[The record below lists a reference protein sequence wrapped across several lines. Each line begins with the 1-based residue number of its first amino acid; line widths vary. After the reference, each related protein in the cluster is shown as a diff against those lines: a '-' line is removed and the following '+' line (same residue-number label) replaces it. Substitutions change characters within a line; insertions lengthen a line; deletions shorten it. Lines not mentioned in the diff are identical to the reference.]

1 MRFAIACFVAVLA
14 VPFAPPASSAQDLK
28 KGVTDRAHVDADFHL
43 QGEYAG
49 CVLFAD
55 GWQRR
60 VGLQVVALGDG
71 KFDALWHQGGL
82 PGNGYDG
89 SSRRK
94 LAGWRTGSTV
104 PAVSKDSTVP
114 AILNV
119 SAVSTS
125 LTGSSTNPTA
135 VLIGEGLMIELQ
147 AGAPAVVKNSA
158 GGLLGSLQP
167 QLRHSQFE
175 GAAPPANAILL
186 FDGKNTDRLKNAKIT
201 SDGLLEIG
209 CETKEAYQNFT
220 LHAEF
225 RIPYMPY
232 ARGQGRGNSG
242 CYLQKRYEVQVLD
255 SFGLELQ
262 FNDCASL
269 YRFKAPD
276 LNMSFPPL
284 SWQTYD
290 IDFTAPKFDAAG
302 KRTTKGRITVRHNGV
317 VVHNNLEL
325 ANKTGGGS
333 PEGPNPL
340 PILLQNHGNPVHF
353 RNLWLVDHDAPSSAC
368 PTGCSPVAAAS
379 ADCGGPPAPACC
391 VVAGHRRHPR
401 LHLFR
406 CR

>member
-1 MRFAIACFVAVLA
+1 MRIAVACTVAVCLTCSLA
-14 VPFAPPASSAQDLK
+14 GKSVAQDLK
-28 KGVTDRAHVDADFHL
+28 KGVTDRAHVDADYHL

-49 CVLFAD
+49 CVLFSD
-55 GWQRR
+55 GLHRL

-71 KFDALWHQGGL
+71 KFDALWYQGGL

-89 SSRRK
+89 TARRK
-94 LAGWRTGSTV
+94 LSGTRSGSKTE
-104 PAVSKDSTVP
+104 
-114 AILNV
+114 L
-119 SAVSTS
+119 TS
-125 LTGSSTNPTA
+125 D
-135 VLIGEGLMIELQ
+135 GLVIELP
-147 AGAPAVVKNSA
+147 AEGPAVVKTTT
-158 GGLLGSLQP
+158 GGLLGSLPRQQRRSP
-167 QLRHSQFE
+167 TE
-175 GAAPPANAILL
+175 GAAPPANAIVL
-186 FDGKNTDRLKNAKIT
+186 FDGKNTDRLKNAKVT
-201 SDGLLEIG
+201 SDGLLDNG
-209 CETKEAYQNFT
+209 AETKEAVQNFT

-242 CYLQKRYEVQVLD
+242 FYLQRRYEVQVLD

-269 YRFKAPD
+269 YRFKAPG

-302 KRTTKGRITVRHNGV
+302 KRTAKGRITVRHNGV

-325 ANKTGGGS
+325 DNKTGGGS
-333 PEGPNPL
+333 AEGPNPL

-353 RNLWLVDHDAPSSAC
+353 RNLWLVDHDTAP
-368 PTGCSPVAAAS
+368 PTSPAGSTTIVAAAT
-379 ADCGGPPAPACC
+379 DCGGASAAACC
-391 VVAGHRRHPR
+391 VSAGHRRHLLR
-401 LHLFR
+401 LRR

>member
-1 MRFAIACFVAVLA
+1 MRIAVACTVAVCLTCSL
-14 VPFAPPASSAQDLK
+14 VGRSVAQDLK
-28 KGVTDRAHVDADFHL
+28 KGVTDPAHVDADFHL

-49 CVLFAD
+49 CVLFSD
-55 GWQRR
+55 GYQRT
-60 VGLQVVALGDG
+60 VGLQIVALGDG
-71 KFDALWHQGGL
+71 KFDALWYQGGL

-89 SSRRK
+89 TTRRT
-94 LAGWRTGSTV
+94 LSGAR
-104 PAVSKDSTVP
+104 KDSKTEL
-114 AILNV
+114 I
-119 SAVSTS
+119 TDG
-125 LTGSSTNPTA
+125 LT
-135 VLIGEGLMIELQ
+135 IELQ
-147 AGAPAVVKNSA
+147 AGSAALVKNTA
-158 GGLLGSLQP
+158 GGLLGSLQR
-167 QLRHSQFE
+167 QQRRSLTE
-175 GAAPPANAILL
+175 GAAPPANAIVL
-186 FDGKNTDRLKNAKIT
+186 FDGKNTDRWKNAKIT
-201 SDGLLEIG
+201 ADGLLDNG
-209 CETKEAYQNFT
+209 AETKEAVQNFT

-242 CYLQKRYEVQVLD
+242 FYLQRRYEVQVLD

-302 KRTTKGRITVRHNGV
+302 KRTAKGRITVRHNGV

-325 ANKTGGGS
+325 DNKTGGGS
-333 PEGPNPL
+333 AEGPNPL

-353 RNLWLVDHDAPSSAC
+353 RNLWLVDHDAAPPTSPAGSS
-368 PTGCSPVAAAS
+368 TIVATTNCGGAS
-379 ADCGGPPAPACC
+379 AAACC
-391 VVAGHRRHPR
+391 VSAGHRRHLR
-401 LHLFR
+401 LRR